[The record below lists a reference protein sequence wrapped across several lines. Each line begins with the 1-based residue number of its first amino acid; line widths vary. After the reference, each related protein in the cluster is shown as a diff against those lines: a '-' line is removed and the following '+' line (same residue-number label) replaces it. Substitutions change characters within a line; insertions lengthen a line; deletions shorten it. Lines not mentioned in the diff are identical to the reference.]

1 MEELKEEP
9 LGRVIFLPPFAISY
23 EEARKNQLMQ
33 DQINEQR
40 AKIRNWALTKS
51 RAEIAM
57 AILAWRK
64 SFRQKVELVPDSYST
79 NMYSPALVPNA

>member
-1 MEELKEEP
+1 V
-9 LGRVIFLPPFAISY
+9 GQIVYLPPFAISY

-57 AILAWRK
+57 AIMAWRK
-64 SFRQKVELVPDSYST
+64 SFLNKWEIVNYSESECHR
-79 NMYSPALVPNA
+79 NH

>member
-1 MEELKEEP
+1 M
-9 LGRVIFLPPFAISY
+9 GQVIFLPPFAISY

-51 RAEIAM
+51 PSEIAM
-57 AILAWRK
+57 ALMAWRK
-64 SFRQKVELVPDSYST
+64 SFKSKIYLIEARLSNYDIERPGVGS
-79 NMYSPALVPNA
+79 NNRN